1 LFALT
6 TCIPTYAQD
15 NYSDEQQSYSDEQQS
30 NQQTSQRQSNQQR
43 SDARR
48 TIERYDENDD
58 GMLQRVE
65 LPQDMRSSFSRLDR
79 DKSGDLSASELRE
92 HGRRMQRSIVPVEVV
107 CVWVSDVD
115 QNPLSIKDLQSAYD
129 TLQDLDENSDGQISR
144 NELQQRRH
152 QIASR
157 WAKQVVNRL
166 DQDDDGMVNEDEAQD
181 SFLARQFDQV
191 DNDSDGSISRQE
203 LQRSVASN
211 RQGEQQETRAARRSQ
226 DQTR

>member
-1 LFALT
+1 MS
-6 TCIPTYAQD
+6 TYAQD

-30 NQQTSQRQSNQQR
+30 TQQMPQRQSNRQR

-48 TIERYDENDD
+48 MIERYDENDD
-58 GMLQRVE
+58 GMLQRGE
-65 LPQDMRSSFSRLDR
+65 LPQDMRSSFSQLDR
-79 DKSGDLSASELRE
+79 DESGDLSASELRE

-115 QNPLSIKDLQSAYD
+115 QNRLSINDLQSAYD
-129 TLQDLDENSDGQISR
+129 TLQDLDENNDGQISR
-144 NELQQRRH
+144 NELQQRRQ

-166 DQDDDGMVNEDEAQD
+166 DQDDDGMVDEDEAQD
-181 SFLARQFDQV
+181 SFLSRNFGRLDG
-191 DNDSDGSISRQE
+191 NEDGSISRQE

-211 RQGEQQETRAARRSQ
+211 RQDEQQETRAAQRSQ